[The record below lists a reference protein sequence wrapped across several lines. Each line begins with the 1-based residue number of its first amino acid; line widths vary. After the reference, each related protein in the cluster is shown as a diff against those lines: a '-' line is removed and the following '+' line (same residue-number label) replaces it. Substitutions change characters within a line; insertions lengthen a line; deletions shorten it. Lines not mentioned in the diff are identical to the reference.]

1 MIPVTSLALQ
11 VDDPCIVLL
20 WGLLLF
26 VVLYVKMIESPSQ
39 GGAWY
44 SERKLKTLERPKDKT
59 TLNLKDKINNAKNST
74 FTKQLLSLDDLGQ
87 LGNISFL
94 VMKLRRFA

>member
-20 WGLLLF
+20 WGLPLF
-26 VVLYVKMIESPSQ
+26 VVLYVKMIESPPQ

-44 SERKLKTLERPKDKT
+44 SGRKLKTLKRP
-59 TLNLKDKINNAKNST
+59 KDKINNAKNST
-74 FTKQLLSLDDLGQ
+74 FTKQLLSLDDFGQ
-87 LGNISFL
+87 FGNINFL
-94 VMKLRRFA
+94 VMKLRGFA